1 MLFSQ
6 TIDNIDSEIT
16 ALLARVEVAKQRQT
30 QLIELDALT
39 DHTLEGLADV
49 VSKIQCSAPDAIA
62 SLKTAVL
69 TLFDD
74 GDDGSDGRS
83 ASAQSSRGN
92 QPHEPTPEPDDSEF
106 ELLCLNGET
115 GDCLTTDDLTDADIE
130 ADTSIKLTYSQAIKN
145 RCGACWGY
153 EVKSKTDIK
162 AGFVNRANLNFME
175 AVNLERTG
183 KEFYQTVEAY
193 LNRLYYN
200 GQTCELASLLELD
213 KPLVAGSRFWFGA
226 PDNTGTVLE
235 SAGNGEYKVQIDG
248 AVGEVTL
255 ERHRLHYFVES
266 LTGQT
271 CDIDKAPLTGQHCTI
286 PFSSAEVA
294 YTEFVKVGDRIGYIK
309 INTTGEII
317 ATYAGFN
324 NKTRAKSWA
333 NYLETM
339 TSRIELRAAKRLGDW
354 KHELKMS
361 GLSIK
366 QIERIAAENLD
377 KMPPDKEPSLPP
389 TYKPQPIPQP
399 VNPDEVGKDDI
410 VTALLTPSASYKI
423 IQVMPNGILDC
434 ENLTS
439 GDRLGLRPGAVSL
452 VQKAEKFEQQ
462 TLDPNPKPDAP
473 TKYARVKLKG
483 DKFDGQLFAVVK
495 RNELG
500 ATLATPYG
508 HHWFRSDC
516 LQIIDPDA
524 QTTTGNYKGLSKQM
538 RQHWEKVGINPSDL
552 IADMKA
558 NRPPAPEWDAAKYN
572 PVLAAVGADDASDF

>member
-1 MLFSQ
+1 MTMIFQSELS
-6 TIDNIDSEIT
+6 TIDTELSQLQ
-16 ALLARVEVAKQRQT
+16 ALLDAKRQQRS
-30 QLIELDALT
+30 LFEELDAETNAAIEMVALLKT
-39 DHTLEGLADV
+39 KIEA
-49 VSKIQCSAPDAIA
+49 VSCDAIA

-74 GDDGSDGRS
+74 GDDGSDG
-83 ASAQSSRGN
+83 GN
-92 QPHEPTPEPDDSEF
+92 QPHSPTPDPDDSEF

-145 RCGACWGY
+145 RCSACWGY

-193 LNRLYYN
+193 LDRLYYN
-200 GQTCELASLLELD
+200 GQTCEWASPLAS
-213 KPLVAGSRFWFGA
+213 PLC
-226 PDNTGTVLE
+226 
-235 SAGNGEYKVQIDG
+235 
-248 AVGEVTL
+248 
-255 ERHRLHYFVES
+255 S
-266 LTGQT
+266 LVWE
-271 CDIDKAPLTGQHCTI
+271 DAPLLGQACAWASLFAS
-286 PFSSAEVA
+286 PLACAVEFPQPDSQKPA
-294 YTEFVKVGDRIGYIK
+294 YTEFVGVSDRVGYIK
-309 INTTGEII
+309 LNTTGEII

-324 NKTRAKSWA
+324 NKARAKSWA

-366 QIERIAAENLD
+366 QIERLSTENLD

-389 TYKPQPIPQP
+389 TYKPQLIPQP

-434 ENLTS
+434 ENLTT

-452 VQKAEKFEQQ
+452 VQKAEKSQDPEQQ
-462 TLDPNPKPDAP
+462 ALDLDPKPDAP
-473 TKYARVKLKG
+473 KKYARVKLKG
-483 DKFDGQLFAVVK
+483 DRFDGQVLSVVK
-495 RNELG
+495 GNELG
-500 ATLATPYG
+500 ATLATPDG
-508 HHWFRSDC
+508 HYWFRSDC

-558 NRPPAPEWDAAKYN
+558 NRPPEPEWNAAKYN

>member
-1 MLFSQ
+1 
-6 TIDNIDSEIT
+6 
-16 ALLARVEVAKQRQT
+16 
-30 QLIELDALT
+30 
-39 DHTLEGLADV
+39 
-49 VSKIQCSAPDAIA
+49 
-62 SLKTAVL
+62 
-69 TLFDD
+69 
-74 GDDGSDGRS
+74 
-83 ASAQSSRGN
+83 
-92 QPHEPTPEPDDSEF
+92 
-106 ELLCLNGET
+106 
-115 GDCLTTDDLTDADIE
+115 
-130 ADTSIKLTYSQAIKN
+130 
-145 RCGACWGY
+145 
-153 EVKSKTDIK
+153 VKSKTDIK

-183 KEFYQTVEAY
+183 KEFYQIVEAY
-193 LNRLYYN
+193 LDRLYYN
-200 GQTCELASLLELD
+200 GQTCEWASPLAS
-213 KPLVAGSRFWFGA
+213 PLC
-226 PDNTGTVLE
+226 
-235 SAGNGEYKVQIDG
+235 
-248 AVGEVTL
+248 
-255 ERHRLHYFVES
+255 S
-266 LTGQT
+266 LVWE
-271 CDIDKAPLTGQHCTI
+271 DAPLLGQACAWASLFAS
-286 PFSSAEVA
+286 PLACAVEFPQPDSQKPA
-294 YTEFVKVGDRIGYIK
+294 YTEFVEVSDRVGYIRV
-309 INTTGEII
+309 NTTGEII

-324 NKTRAKSWA
+324 NKSRAKGWA
-333 NYLETM
+333 SYLETM

-354 KHELKMS
+354 KHELKIS
-361 GLSIK
+361 GLSMK
-366 QIERIAAENLD
+366 QIERIATENLD

-399 VNPDEVGKDDI
+399 VNPDEVEPGDI

-558 NRPPAPEWDAAKYN
+558 KRPPEPEWDAAKYN

>member
-16 ALLARVEVAKQRQT
+16 ALLAQVEAKKQRQT

-49 VSKIQCSAPDAIA
+49 VSKIQCKAPDAIA
-62 SLKTAVL
+62 SLKSAVL
-69 TLFDD
+69 GLFGND
-74 GDDGSDGRS
+74 GNDG
-83 ASAQSSRGN
+83 GN
-92 QPHEPTPEPDDSEF
+92 QPTDPMPDTDPDEP

-115 GDCLTTDDLTDADIE
+115 GDCLTTADWM
-130 ADTSIKLTYSQAIKN
+130 ARGKANQPLTYAQAIKN

-183 KEFYQTVEAY
+183 KEFYQIVEAY
-193 LNRLYYN
+193 LDRLYYN
-200 GQTCELASLLELD
+200 GQTCEWASPLAS
-213 KPLVAGSRFWFGA
+213 PLC
-226 PDNTGTVLE
+226 
-235 SAGNGEYKVQIDG
+235 
-248 AVGEVTL
+248 
-255 ERHRLHYFVES
+255 S
-266 LTGQT
+266 LVWE
-271 CDIDKAPLTGQHCTI
+271 DAPLLGQACTWASLFAS
-286 PFSSAEVA
+286 PLACAVEFPQPDSQKPA
-294 YTEFVKVGDRIGYIK
+294 YTEFVKVSDRVGYIRV
-309 INTTGEII
+309 NTTGEII

-324 NKTRAKSWA
+324 NKSRAKSWA

-339 TSRIELRAAKRLGDW
+339 TSRIELRAAHRLGDW
-354 KHELKMS
+354 KHELKIS
-361 GLSIK
+361 GLSIT
-366 QIERIAAENLD
+366 QIERLSTENLD

-389 TYKPQPIPQP
+389 TYKPQLIPQP

-434 ENLTS
+434 ENLTT

-452 VQKAEKFEQQ
+452 VQKAEKSQGPGQQALDFE
-462 TLDPNPKPDAP
+462 PKPDAP

-483 DKFDGQLFAVVK
+483 DKFDGQVFGVVK
-495 RNELG
+495 DNELG

-538 RQHWEKVGINPSDL
+538 RQRWEKVGINPSDL

-558 NRPPAPEWDAAKYN
+558 KRPPEPEWDAAKYN
-572 PVLAAVGADDASDF
+572 PVLAAVGAADDLDF